1 MCTSEIQMILKCN
14 VEKHFKYAPTSTSSK
29 FLINLTLKMCVNV
42 IESQASKQTLI
53 SLFIIHLRHLVRG
66 IIVFEIVFTKSS
78 KKKKGLNSYHASAQA
93 LSLGKTGLSSRYLR
107 PF

>member
-1 MCTSEIQMILKCN
+1 M
-14 VEKHFKYAPTSTSSK
+14 
-29 FLINLTLKMCVNV
+29 LTHSHVHHWNTNDLKMQCKKTFLSTHLNPENV
-42 IESQASKQTLI
+42 CASKQTLI
-53 SLFIIHLRHLVRG
+53 SLFIIHSRHLVRG

>member
-1 MCTSEIQMILKCN
+1 MCTNEIQMILQCN

-29 FLINLTLKMCVNV
+29 FLINLTLKMCVSV